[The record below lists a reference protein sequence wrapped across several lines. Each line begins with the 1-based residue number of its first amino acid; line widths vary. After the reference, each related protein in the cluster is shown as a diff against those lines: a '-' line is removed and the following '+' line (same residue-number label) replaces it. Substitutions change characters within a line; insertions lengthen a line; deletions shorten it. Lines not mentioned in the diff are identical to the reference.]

1 MEIAFRKLTEE
12 EFYNEFILIDN
23 HIDLNSSF
31 DNKMFETFGLEL
43 LFVQEMAKQNRVITI
58 LESDGDELDEE
69 GYIVP
74 NLYYTSG
81 MHYVNRIGYLI
92 SKEPLTFEFEQETFM
107 DEAERLSNHSPGPIY
122 SQKVRCTIMQQ
133 DSFRKAHQRVLN
145 VLKVPC

>member
-92 SKEPLTFEFEQETFM
+92 SKEPLTFEFECQV
-107 DEAERLSNHSPGPIY
+107 D
-122 SQKVRCTIMQQ
+122 
-133 DSFRKAHQRVLN
+133 
-145 VLKVPC
+145 

>member
-12 EFYNEFILIDN
+12 EFDNEFNLIDN

-92 SKEPLTFEFEQETFM
+92 SKEPLTFEFECQI
-107 DEAERLSNHSPGPIY
+107 D
-122 SQKVRCTIMQQ
+122 
-133 DSFRKAHQRVLN
+133 
-145 VLKVPC
+145 